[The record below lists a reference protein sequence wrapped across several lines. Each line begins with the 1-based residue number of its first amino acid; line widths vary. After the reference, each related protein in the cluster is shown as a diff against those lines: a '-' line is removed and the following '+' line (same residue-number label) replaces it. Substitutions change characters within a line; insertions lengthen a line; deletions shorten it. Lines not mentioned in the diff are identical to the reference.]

1 MAIFEFSGPR
11 GQNWG
16 PETRIFILIC
26 NKNPKINVFLKFEGP
41 TSKIENFKILTIFEN
56 FLKNFGA
63 LNQNSVP
70 NSFLAILRSTYSE
83 NFKPLAQ
90 KLREEF

>member
-1 MAIFEFSGPR
+1 M
-11 GQNWG
+11 
-16 PETRIFILIC
+16 T
-26 NKNPKINVFLKFEGP
+26 K
-41 TSKIENFKILTIFEN
+41 FKILAILEN
-56 FLKNFGA
+56 FLKNLGA

-70 NSFLAILRSTYSE
+70 NSFLAILISTYSE

>member
-1 MAIFEFSGPR
+1 MAILSFLGPR
-11 GQNWG
+11 VQKWG
-16 PETRIFILIC
+16 PETRIFKLIC
-26 NKNPKINVFLKFEGP
+26 NENPKINVFLEFEGP
-41 TSKIENFKILTIFEN
+41 TLKIKNFKILTIFEI

-63 LNQNSVP
+63 LNQSSVP

>member
-16 PETRIFILIC
+16 PETRIFKLIC

-41 TSKIENFKILTIFEN
+41 TSKIENFKILAIFEN